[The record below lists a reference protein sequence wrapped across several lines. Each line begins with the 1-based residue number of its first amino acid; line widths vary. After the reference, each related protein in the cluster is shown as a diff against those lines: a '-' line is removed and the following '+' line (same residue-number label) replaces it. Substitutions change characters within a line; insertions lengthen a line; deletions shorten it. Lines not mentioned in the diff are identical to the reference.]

1 MGSTVMLASL
11 SPMELAGQLVSLTA
25 LVLCLIAFASK
36 QDQRLMVWLLAA
48 NVAFAL
54 QFALFQSWT
63 ASVLTLIVILRI
75 ILARRYPGNLW
86 LLGVILALNMA
97 GAWVT
102 WQSWHDLFALLAGT
116 LGTLGMFLLR
126 GIPMRL
132 MLGAAALCWMT
143 SNILIGSVG
152 ATLAEGLVLV
162 TNAITI
168 WRLHRLKQQYPDL
181 GHPPAGS

>member
-1 MGSTVMLASL
+1 MLMLASL
-11 SPMELAGQLVSLTA
+11 SPLELAGQIVSLTA
-25 LVLCLIAFASK
+25 LALCLIAFASK

-63 ASVLTLIVILRI
+63 AAVLTLVVIARI
-75 ILARRYPGNLW
+75 LLAQRYPGNLW
-86 LLGVILALNMA
+86 LLGAILGLNLA
-97 GAWVT
+97 GAWLT

-116 LGTLGMFLLR
+116 LGALGMFLLR

-132 MLGAAALCWMT
+132 MLGAAAVCWMT

-168 WRLHRLKQQYPDL
+168 WRLYRLKQQYPDL
-181 GHPPAGS
+181 NQPPTGS